1 MEQKEIFGDSD
12 RPPTTHDVHSM
23 KYLEM
28 VIKET
33 FRLYP
38 PVPIIGRKLKKDF
51 NVGE

>member
-1 MEQKEIFGDSD
+1 MEQNEIFGDSD
-12 RPPTTHDVHSM
+12 RPPTNRDIQGM

-38 PVPIIGRKLKKDF
+38 PVPVIGRKLKRDF
-51 NVGE
+51 DVGE